1 MIGYDLVRIN
11 EFSLKLMSELDIKAE
26 DARFLELYEYY
37 VNMRR
42 LRRSRKETVAFLAG
56 EFGISEST
64 VNRVVRRFSQ
74 EVRI

>member
-1 MIGYDLVRIN
+1 
-11 EFSLKLMSELDIKAE
+11 MSKFGLRAE
-26 DARFLELYEYY
+26 DADYLEMYEYY

-42 LRRSRKETVAFLAG
+42 LRRPRKETVKFLAG

-64 VNRVVRRFSQ
+64 VSRIVRRLSQ